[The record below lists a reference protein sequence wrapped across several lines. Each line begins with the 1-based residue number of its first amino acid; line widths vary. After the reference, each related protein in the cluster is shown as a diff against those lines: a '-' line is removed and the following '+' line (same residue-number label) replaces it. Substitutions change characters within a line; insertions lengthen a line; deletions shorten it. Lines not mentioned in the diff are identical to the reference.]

1 MFLCPIC
8 KEELFKSDN
17 SLKCPKNHC
26 FDFAKSG
33 YINLLNPGKK
43 NNARAGDSK
52 EMISARTNF
61 FKCEAYKPISDKLSE
76 IISKIDNYIIVD
88 AGCGEGYY
96 TRNLAKTHT
105 ESTVL
110 GFDMSKFGCEHGAKE
125 AKRENLINLHYAV
138 SNIFELPVSNSSVD
152 VITSL
157 FAPVAYEENVRLLKR
172 GGHMIVVSAGIDH
185 LDGLK
190 SILYDMPY
198 SNEEKFL
205 SYEKFSLISVENL
218 KYDTQ
223 IIGNDTIKSLFTMT
237 PYYHRTSLSD
247 KEKLDRVD
255 YLNTTVEVNFAIYKK
270 I

>member
-1 MFLCPIC
+1 
-8 KEELFKSDN
+8 
-17 SLKCPKNHC
+17 
-26 FDFAKSG
+26 
-33 YINLLNPGKK
+33 
-43 NNARAGDSK
+43 
-52 EMISARTNF
+52 
-61 FKCEAYKPISDKLSE
+61 
-76 IISKIDNYIIVD
+76 
-88 AGCGEGYY
+88 
-96 TRNLAKTHT
+96 
-105 ESTVL
+105 
-110 GFDMSKFGCEHGAKE
+110 
-125 AKRENLINLHYAV
+125 
-138 SNIFELPVSNSSVD
+138 
-152 VITSL
+152 
-157 FAPVAYEENVRLLKR
+157 
-172 GGHMIVVSAGIDH
+172 MIVVSAGIDH

-223 IIGNDTIKSLFTMT
+223 IVGNDTIKSLFTMT